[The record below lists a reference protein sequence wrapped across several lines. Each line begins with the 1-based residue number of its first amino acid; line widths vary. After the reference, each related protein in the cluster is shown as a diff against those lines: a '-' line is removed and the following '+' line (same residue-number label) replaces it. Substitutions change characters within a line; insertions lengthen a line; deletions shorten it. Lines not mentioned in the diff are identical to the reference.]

1 MKHRDF
7 EAVKLFCMIHDGC
20 MTKPTELTKQRVKQY
35 KLWTLVNNGFISGL
49 LILTYKPHK
58 YKIIMGEL
66 CVMGVNLCTTYSSF
80 TENFKFL

>member
-1 MKHRDF
+1 M
-7 EAVKLFCMIHDGC
+7 KLFCMIHGGY

-66 CVMGVNLCTTYSSF
+66 CEVGVNVYTTYSGF
-80 TENFKFL
+80 LKNLKFL